1 MIDLR
6 QSESRALRQH
16 LGSRTGVDPQ
26 RPVLR
31 FDFLGATGEAELSQQ
46 EAVPMLVFV
55 AAEIV
60 VVSGSGVVV
69 RLSVGEGHL
78 G

>member
-1 MIDLR
+1 
-6 QSESRALRQH
+6 
-16 LGSRTGVDPQ
+16 
-26 RPVLR
+26 VLR
-31 FDFLGATGEAELSQQ
+31 FGFSGVTGEEELSQQ
-46 EAVPMLVFV
+46 EAVPMLMVV

-78 G
+78 D